1 MSASTTFTEG
11 KDQLDPVD
19 VEKTRGVANVRIQV
33 ERVIGLLRRNFSIL
47 SRFLSIDFLISN
59 SNGSQEE
66 ATRIIDRIINVSAA
80 PCARIEDRVN
90 EWEGMAGFVRHAAL
104 CLKKLLPFACVTL
117 SLSTCVICSF
127 VILISTS

>member
-1 MSASTTFTEG
+1 ME
-11 KDQLDPVD
+11 
-19 VEKTRGVANVRIQV
+19 VEKTRGIANVRIQV

-66 ATRIIDRIINVSAA
+66 ATRIIDRIINVYAA
-80 PCARIEDRVN
+80 PCARIVDRVN

-104 CLKKLLPFACVTL
+104 CLKKLLPFACVTV
-117 SLSTCVICSF
+117 SLNLCDLFLYYLNIHLMTSF
-127 VILISTS
+127 